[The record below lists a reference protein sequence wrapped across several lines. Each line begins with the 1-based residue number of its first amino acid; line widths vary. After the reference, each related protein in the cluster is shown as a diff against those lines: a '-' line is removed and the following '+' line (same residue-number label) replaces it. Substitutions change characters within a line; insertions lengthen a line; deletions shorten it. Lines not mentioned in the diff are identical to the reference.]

1 MTTPNSTQV
10 RVRLTI
16 RCIQRNRVTAPSE
29 LGFHRLTIGT
39 NQFLTSENDVGQAW
53 VLVIQGYTQQRR
65 SRSLFARVVGAV
77 VLRTFA
83 TDILQGTN
91 GRDLSQ
97 VFVIYHFGIGRVNM
111 LLIISLIVIV
121 IVIIIVIVR
130 SRRSFRIHRT
140 VAVVV
145 ITATTSGNAYCY
157 QDSEREISQFHTGCT
172 FLNLS

>member
-65 SRSLFARVVGAV
+65 SRSLLVRVVGAV

-91 GRDLSQ
+91 GRDFSQ
-97 VFVIYHFGIGRVNM
+97 VFVIHNFGPGRVNS
-111 LLIISLIVIV
+111 LLVVSLIVV
-121 IVIIIVIVR
+121 IVVVIVVV
-130 SRRSFRIHRT
+130 RRRFWRRIHRT

-145 ITATTSGNAYCY
+145 ITATASGNAYCY